1 MHPFDRGTA
10 VTPQGAERFE
20 VEISGDWS
28 INENPNGGYL
38 MALSAQAAVELS
50 RKPSLSIF
58 TAAFLGRCKPGEAEI
73 RVEPLGASA
82 RFERCRV
89 DLFQQGKLR
98 TTALG
103 TFTDPGPRTAPSRM
117 EAGPPDLPP
126 ADACVPIPEM
136 PGYTLFR
143 RLDVRLDPACAGWMA
158 GEPTE
163 RSEIRGW
170 VRFRDD
176 RPLDERAV
184 LLFADAL
191 PPAVLASHGMVA
203 WVPTLECS
211 VNLRQVPKTAWLM
224 GRFRSRF
231 VHQGMVEE
239 DGELWDGTGALVALS
254 RQIAQFRKGG

>member
-1 MHPFDRGTA
+1 MHTFDRGIV
-10 VTPQGAERFE
+10 VTRQGEGSYRGSVSA
-20 VEISGDWS
+20 DWS

-38 MALSAQAAVELS
+38 MALCAQAALEQS
-50 RKPSLSIF
+50 RMPSLSIF
-58 TAAFLGRCKPGEAEI
+58 TAAFLSRCAPGEAEI
-73 RVEPLGASA
+73 TVGPLGASA

-89 DLFQQGKLR
+89 DLFQGGELK

-103 TFTDPGPRTAPSRM
+103 TFTHRGSRSVTDRM
-117 EAGPPDLPP
+117 EAEAPTLPP
-126 ADACVPIPEM
+126 VETCVPIPEM

-143 RLDVRLDPACAGWMA
+143 HLDVRLDPVCAGWMSGTPA
-158 GEPTE
+158 E

-170 VRFRDD
+170 IRFRDD

-184 LLFADAL
+184 LLLADAF
-191 PPAVLASHGMVA
+191 PPAVLASQGMVA

-211 VNLRQVPKTAWLM
+211 VNVRQVPRSAWLK

-239 DGELWDGTGALVALS
+239 DGELWDETGALIALS
-254 RQIAQFRKGG
+254 RQIAQFRKAG